1 MVHVAHHGDDRWT
14 QQAAEILGV
23 STGADEVRLGARRH
37 RRAWRRGG
45 GFLWLEAEGRR
56 YFRRGVVIDDLID
69 AGEDTLRDQRANNLI
84 DRNVQQIG
92 EVFHHH
98 LRRNRDRPGL
108 FRRRG
113 HSQAA
118 GTTGAGSAPPI
129 ALPMRAPMAATGTPA
144 ARPPTTAAG
153 TPTATGPR
161 AAAGT
166 WWPTRPR
173 RGGAS
178 GTPARAT
185 WPTWPSRSWPHGSA
199 RRHTAGGPAG
209 HTVGSRGPGSW
220 S

>member
-45 GFLWLEAEGRR
+45 GFLWLEADGRR
-56 YFRRGVVIDDLID
+56 HFRRGAVIDDLID
-69 AGEDTLRDQRANNLI
+69 AGEDTLRDQRANNFI

-113 HSQAA
+113 HPRAA
-118 GTTGAGSAPPI
+118 GTTGAGSAPPA

-144 ARPPTTAAG
+144 AGP
-153 TPTATGPR
+153 PTATTKSPTATTR
-161 AAAGT
+161 SPAAAWT
-166 WWPTRPR
+166 WRPARPR
-173 RGGAS
+173 PSGA
-178 GTPARAT
+178 
-185 WPTWPSRSWPHGSA
+185 
-199 RRHTAGGPAG
+199 
-209 HTVGSRGPGSW
+209 PG
-220 S
+220 